1 MDTKLWTQSC
11 GQKVVDTTLRKKLAD
26 KLADKFLD
34 TRGHLWTNLRT
45 HASKSCGHTRT
56 SCGQS
61 CGHMRTSLRTHA
73 DKVVDTRGQVADK
86 VVDTCGQTCGHA
98 DKVVDTRGQVADKAV
113 ATCGQ
118 TCGCMRTKLRMHA
131 DNLVQ
136 DRAFR
141 MPNIRH
147 FRRFTKLLTQSLV
160 KHRKCPMFGI
170 RNARS

>member
-11 GQKVVDTTLRKKLAD
+11 GQKVVDTTLRK
-26 KLADKFLD
+26 
-34 TRGHLWTNLRT
+34 NLRT
-45 HASKSCGHTRT
+45 NSWTHEDTCGQTCGHTRTKLWTQET

-98 DKVVDTRGQVADKAV
+98 DKVVDTRGQVADKV
-113 ATCGQ
+113 VDTCGQ

-147 FRRFTKLLTQSLV
+147 FRRFTKLLAQSLV